1 MIFDVC
7 ERGDA
12 SPKKNQESDF
22 EFLNR
27 SARPEMSRVRDFIE
41 SITGSYTLAESKE
54 IIARIKSGDDAHFKS
69 AIFELVLHEA
79 LVRLGCTLTP
89 HPELEN
95 GSKSKPD
102 FLVTTPNGEQFYLE
116 AVLASQVNEKDAGA
130 EARKG
135 NVIDVLAKTPH
146 ENFMLD
152 VNCEGAPATQ
162 PGVKKLVRDLMNW
175 LDSLNPD
182 EIIETFGKEGVEAT
196 PVYEWEYDGW
206 FVSFRPIPLKPERRG
221 KSKSLIG
228 AVSTGGGIVDDWT
241 PIRNAVKYKGSKYGE
256 LNKPLLV
263 AVNLDSFHLDRIDEM
278 QALFGQ
284 ERFVIAVDQPEQEPR
299 FERVPNGAWYGK
311 SGPQYTRVSGLWIF
325 NDLSAYN
332 VGVRRSTI
340 YFNPWAVFSL
350 PEILKYFPHASLNG
364 KKMEW
369 VEGASLSTLF
379 GLKDGWPE

>member
-7 ERGDA
+7 ERDDA

-41 SITGSYTLAESKE
+41 SITGSYSLAESKE

-95 GSKSKPD
+95 GSKSKP
-102 FLVTTPNGEQFYLE
+102 
-116 AVLASQVNEKDAGA
+116 
-130 EARKG
+130 
-135 NVIDVLAKTPH
+135 
-146 ENFMLD
+146 
-152 VNCEGAPATQ
+152 
-162 PGVKKLVRDLMNW
+162 
-175 LDSLNPD
+175 
-182 EIIETFGKEGVEAT
+182 
-196 PVYEWEYDGW
+196 
-206 FVSFRPIPLKPERRG
+206 
-221 KSKSLIG
+221 
-228 AVSTGGGIVDDWT
+228 VSTGGGIVDDWT

-284 ERFVIAVDQPEQEPR
+284 EQFVFSVGQSEEGFR
-299 FERVPNGAWYGK
+299 FERAPNGAWYGK

-325 NDLSAYN
+325 NDLSAYSI
-332 VGVRRSTI
+332 GVRRSTI
-340 YFNPWAVFSL
+340 YFNPWAAFSL
-350 PEILKYFPHASLNG
+350 PEILKYFPYASVEG
-364 KKMEW
+364 EKMEW
-369 VEGASLSTLF
+369 VEGARLSTLF